1 MGRARRRRPH
11 GMGSVYQRGPGNWWI
26 KWREGVQ
33 TRYAHGYATRELADQ
48 VLAKIVADIAT
59 GRAGL
64 PPDPKGVPSL
74 GELATKWL
82 ARREHTHRAWRD
94 DRNRW
99 KLHLAPAFGGFRP
112 ADVDAAMIR
121 RFVETKLAEKLVSTT
136 VGHLV
141 RLLSTFLADVVEQ
154 GFISANPVGSLPRS
168 TRRLYRNAT
177 DPRTT
182 PFLEKLDDVR
192 RVFGAL
198 PAPVNVAF
206 AVGALAGLRTGE
218 VLGLDW
224 RDVDLATKRILVR
237 QQVRHGRVGP
247 LKDDESRLMPI
258 LSPLAPILAEW
269 KLKTGGVG
277 LLFTPACEGRG
288 GRPGRPATFVQVHTL
303 HRHLKL
309 ALAKCRIDALT
320 WYQATRHTFA
330 SQFVLSG
337 GSIEK
342 LSKLMGH
349 SSVTTTERYA
359 HLRTDL
365 FRVED
370 YDRLAVDMRAVGGVV
385 VPMKPAPEAETGAV
399 GYAGATLGEEAPA
412 AAQLSI

>member
-1 MGRARRRRPH
+1 M
-11 GMGSVYQRGPGNWWI
+11 
-26 KWREGVQ
+26 
-33 TRYAHGYATRELADQ
+33 RYAHGYATRELADQ
-48 VLAKIVADIAT
+48 VLAKVVADIAA

-64 PPDPKGVPSL
+64 PRDPKGVPSL
-74 GELATKWL
+74 SVLAEKWL

-99 KLHLAPAFGGFRP
+99 RRHLEPFLGGCRP
-112 ADVDAAMIR
+112 SEVDAGMIR
-121 RFVETKLAEKLVSTT
+121 RFVETKLAEKLASTT

-154 GFISANPVGSLPRS
+154 GLITANPVGSLPRS
-168 TRRLYRNAT
+168 TRRLYRNAS
-177 DPRTT
+177 DSGLT

-198 PAPVNVAF
+198 PEPISVAF
-206 AVGALAGLRTGE
+206 AIGALAGLRTGE
-218 VLGLDW
+218 VLGVDW
-224 RDVDLATKRILVR
+224 RDVDLSTRRLIIR

-247 LKDDESRLMPI
+247 LKDEDSRLIPI
-258 LSPLAPILAEW
+258 LSPLFPILAEW
-269 KLKTGGVG
+269 KLKTGSVG
-277 LLFTPACEGRG
+277 LLFTPSRPGRG
-288 GRPGRPATFVQVHTL
+288 GSEKRPATFVQIHTL
-303 HRHLKL
+303 HRHLEK
-309 ALAKCRIDALT
+309 ALEACRLPALT

-330 SQFVLSG
+330 SQFVLAG

-359 HLRTDL
+359 HLRADL

-370 YDRLAVDMRAVGGVV
+370 YDRLAVDLSARDADVV
-385 VPMKPAPEAETGAV
+385 ALKPSTEADSGAV
-399 GYAGATLGEEAPA
+399 GYAVATQGNREEGAEV
-412 AAQLSI
+412 LSA